1 VQRAIER
8 KGIPTVSITV
18 ALDVTEH
25 SKPPR
30 AVFVPFMMGH
40 HFGVPFHRELQ
51 RRIIIEAL
59 DLLAKAER
67 SGEVRKMPVTW
78 AQARRE
84 GKAIEEALGGTPS
97 GAPPCTPAG

>member
-8 KGIPTVSITV
+8 RGIPTVSVTV

-25 SKPPR
+25 VKPPR

-40 HFGVPFHRELQ
+40 HFGVPFHHDLQ
-51 RRIIIEAL
+51 RRIILTAL
-59 DLLAKAER
+59 DRLTMAER
-67 SGEVRKMPVTW
+67 SGDIHALPVTW

-84 GKAIEEALGGTPS
+84 GVVIERAMGIRK
-97 GAPPCTPAG
+97 